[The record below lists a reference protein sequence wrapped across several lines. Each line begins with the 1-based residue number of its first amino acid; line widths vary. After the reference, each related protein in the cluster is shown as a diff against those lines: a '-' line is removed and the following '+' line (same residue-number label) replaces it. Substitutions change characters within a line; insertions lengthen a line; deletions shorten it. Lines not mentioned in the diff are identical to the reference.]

1 MILIVYTFVKHILD
15 NKVKQD
21 DILTRRQLEK
31 YIINQFEV
39 LYKRYR
45 SIMNISRENRY
56 AWIIIYAIMI
66 FENFNRGGIFRRFER
81 IKLKIV
87 GRATVGIMQI
97 SSDKDLSDEESIL
110 EAYKKIMKYGKEKEI
125 KFLND
130 IPSLLLNDLLKLP
143 TPKRC
148 AEP

>member
-1 MILIVYTFVKHILD
+1 MICGILRRRELYTYKYECGMAVVALAICLLLNCFFFGKNKNLLMSVDDLKEELWLAVILIVYTFVKHILD

-66 FENFNRGGIFRRFER
+66 FEF
-81 IKLKIV
+81 
-87 GRATVGIMQI
+87 
-97 SSDKDLSDEESIL
+97 
-110 EAYKKIMKYGKEKEI
+110 
-125 KFLND
+125 
-130 IPSLLLNDLLKLP
+130 
-143 TPKRC
+143 
-148 AEP
+148 

>member
-1 MILIVYTFVKHILD
+1 MSVDDLKEELWLAVILIVYTFVKHILD

-56 AWIIIYAIMI
+56 AWIIIVSA
-66 FENFNRGGIFRRFER
+66 
-81 IKLKIV
+81 
-87 GRATVGIMQI
+87 Q
-97 SSDKDLSDEESIL
+97 
-110 EAYKKIMKYGKEKEI
+110 
-125 KFLND
+125 
-130 IPSLLLNDLLKLP
+130 
-143 TPKRC
+143 
-148 AEP
+148 